1 MLMMVNYL
9 TEVFV
14 FIFGLCI
21 GSFLNVCIYRLP
33 ESKSIVQPRSMC
45 THCGALIRFY
55 DNIPILS
62 YIALKGK
69 CRHCSAS
76 IAFRYP
82 VVELISGVFALG
94 VYLKYGIRFEALIY
108 YAFIATLLVI
118 TFIDIDHQIIP
129 DVITLPGIPIFFAA
143 SFALRQ
149 ISVVESVLGIL
160 VGGGSLFL
168 VAWLYHLLT
177 KKEGMGGGDIKLLAM
192 IGAVI
197 GWKGVLFTIFVA
209 SAVGTLAG
217 MLIMLKTRKTMK
229 LAVPFGPFLAIGGI
243 TYILFGPQL
252 INWYFNLLRQ

>member
-1 MLMMVNYL
+1 MMVNYL
-9 TEVFV
+9 TEIFV

-45 THCGALIRFY
+45 PHCGALIHFY

-76 IAFRYP
+76 IALRYP
-82 VVELISGVFALG
+82 LVELISGAFAL
-94 VYLKYGIRFEALIY
+94 VVFLKYGIQLDALIY

-118 TFIDIDHQIIP
+118 TFIDIDHRIIP
-129 DVITLPGIPIFFAA
+129 DVITLPGIPIFLAA

-149 ISVVESVLGIL
+149 ISFVDSILGIF

-168 VAWLYHLLT
+168 VAWLYQLIT

-209 SAVGTLAG
+209 SAVGTLSG
-217 MLIMLKTRKTMK
+217 LLIMLKSRKTMK

-243 TYILFGPQL
+243 AYILFGPQL
-252 INWYFNLLRQ
+252 ITWYFNLLRAQ

>member
-1 MLMMVNYL
+1 MVDYS
-9 TEVFV
+9 TEIFV
-14 FIFGLCI
+14 SIFGLCI

-33 ESKSIVQPRSMC
+33 ESKSIVRPRSMC
-45 THCGALIRFY
+45 PNCGTLIRFY

-62 YIALKGK
+62 YIVLRGK
-69 CRHCSAS
+69 CRHCSAT
-76 IAFRYP
+76 IALRYP

-94 VYLKYGIRFEALIY
+94 VYLKYGIRFETLIY
-108 YAFIATLLVI
+108 YAFIAALLVI

-129 DVITLPGIPIFFAA
+129 DVVTLPGIPVFFAA
-143 SFALRQ
+143 SFALPQ
-149 ISVVESVLGIL
+149 ITWAESLLGVL

-197 GWKGVLFTIFVA
+197 GWKGVLFTIFLA

-217 MLIMLKTRKTMK
+217 LLIMLKTRKTMK
-229 LAVPFGPFLAIGGI
+229 LAVPFGPFLTIGGI
-243 TYILFGPQL
+243 SYIFFGPQL
-252 INWYFNLLRQ
+252 INWYFYLLRPQ